1 MRVVMMNAKELN
13 EAKTKLGRRIDF
25 ITRKHEEKLAAF
37 ITSLQN
43 DFGKVVNKYAAASME
58 AKLPD
63 LDKALDNI
71 DQILNE
77 ALDKITNEKNEFK

>member
-1 MRVVMMNAKELN
+1 MMNAKELN

-37 ITSLQN
+37 ITSLQD
-43 DFGKVVNKYAAASME
+43 DFGKVANKHEAASIE
-58 AKLPD
+58 AKLPE

-71 DQILNE
+71 DEILNE
-77 ALDKITNEKNEFK
+77 ALDKLMIEKKEFQ